1 MNNARDNILTRLRT
15 NRKTS
20 TVHPEANLPEDSWE
34 REYKIIQICECMRA
48 VHTEVHRIPAD
59 DLAGWFQQQLPKRGL
74 NQVLLGNNEFANTIE
89 SYMPESIRV
98 TRYLKDIEE
107 WKQELF
113 NDIDVGITSSIGG
126 IAETGSLILWP
137 NHEEPRLMSLVP
149 SVHIALLKADDI
161 YVSFAEAVHKQQWNE
176 NMPANALLISGPSK
190 TADIEQTLVYGVHGP
205 RQLIVLI
212 LE

>member
-1 MNNARDNILTRLRT
+1 MNNARENILNRLRT
-15 NRKTS
+15 NRKTN
-20 TVHPEANLPEDSWE
+20 TPLPETILPEDYWE
-34 REYKIIQICECMRA
+34 REHKITQISERMQA
-48 VHTEVHRIPAD
+48 VHTEVHRVSTD
-59 DLAGWFQQQLPKRGL
+59 DMIDWFQKQLPLRKL
-74 NQVLLGNNEFANTIE
+74 NRILLGDNELAKTIE
-89 SYMPESIRV
+89 SSMPPSIQV
-98 TRYLKDIEE
+98 TRYQRVIEE

-113 NDIDVGITSSIGG
+113 QDIDVGITSTLGA

-149 SVHIALLKADDI
+149 PIHIAVLKADDI
-161 YVSFAEAVHKQQWNE
+161 YVSFAEAIAKQQWN
-176 NMPANALLISGPSK
+176 NHMPANALLISGPSK

>member
-1 MNNARDNILTRLRT
+1 MNNARENILTRLRT
-15 NRKTS
+15 NRKTN
-20 TVHPEANLPEDSWE
+20 TPLPEAIVPEDNWE
-34 REYKIIQICECMRA
+34 REHKITQISERMQA
-48 VHTEVHRIPAD
+48 VHTEVHRIPTDGMAE
-59 DLAGWFQQQLPKRGL
+59 WFQQQLPLRKL
-74 NQVLLGNNEFANTIE
+74 NRVLLGDNELANTIE
-89 SYMPESIRV
+89 SSMPPSIQV
-98 TRYLKDIEE
+98 TRYLRDIEE

-113 NDIDVGITSSIGG
+113 QDIDAGITSTFGA

-149 SVHIALLKADDI
+149 PMHIAVLKADDI
-161 YVSFAEAVHKQQWNE
+161 YVSFAEAIDKQQWGNY
-176 NMPANALLISGPSK
+176 MPANALLISGPSK